1 MATSKSDY
9 AGTAGA
15 VLGVVGGA
23 VGVRV
28 LVGGGG
34 VALPVAPVAAVS
46 TVAKDAI
53 SWTGGTSIARRN
65 SRCGGRSLR

>member
-23 VGVRV
+23 VDVRV
-28 LVGGGG
+28 LVGGG
-34 VALPVAPVAAVS
+34 VVVAPVAAVS

-65 SRCGGRSLR
+65 SRCGGRSRR